1 MKRIYSSPYFLWGI
15 LLAVV
20 ALTILSACQ
29 TPSPVKEAQTLDQKA
44 YASYGTFVVWEEQA
58 ALLSQ
63 DPATPPSVKSAL
75 AKADAA
81 AKPLADHLL
90 DAVKVYE
97 NVSAQLAA
105 GTTTAEKVAIATAD
119 LQSWLNEATP
129 AITGLVA
136 AVKGA
141 KK

>member
-29 TPSPVKEAQTLDQKA
+29 TPSSVKEAQTLDQKA
-44 YASYGTFVVWEEQA
+44 FATYGTFVVFEEQA
-58 ALLSQ
+58 AQLAK
-63 DPATPPSVKSAL
+63 DPATPAAVKTAL
-75 AKADAA
+75 AQADNA
-81 AKPLADHLL
+81 AKPFADHLL

-105 GTTTAEKVAIATAD
+105 GTTTAEKLSIATAD

-129 AITGLVA
+129 VVTSLVT